1 MTGSRRVPQRRG
13 RPIVAFAGLLAVW
26 ISIRLVVWNWPT
38 DEAHLPAG
46 SVPYA
51 QPPIPRVP
59 DDIPFVMVSPIG
71 SPVGSPER
79 MAPPNRRVA
88 IGSKWRATTRPMAVR
103 GRIAPDTPPVAVGTA
118 PALCPAC
125 SPHRQQ
131 RAATLRQQQRVS
143 PAARTSHATQPAH
156 RAAQVPL
163 WRIDSW
169 VFYRPTASSRRFA
182 SGGNRPSTYG
192 GSQVGIVLRRALSR
206 DDHRP
211 FLYTRL
217 TATPDQPRQSELAI
231 GIGGK
236 PLPDVPLQ
244 IQAEMRVFDQGGQT
258 EVRPALAVVAELPA
272 TQLPLGGTATGY
284 LQSGYVGGGY
294 ATAFID
300 GHLRAEREAITTST
314 ARLFVGGGV
323 SGGVQRGAGRLDI
336 GPSVAVNWDTGPVPL
351 RLALDYRF
359 KLAGDADP
367 PDGVA
372 VTLSAGF

>member
-1 MTGSRRVPQRRG
+1 M
-13 RPIVAFAGLLAVW
+13 
-26 ISIRLVVWNWPT
+26 
-38 DEAHLPAG
+38 
-46 SVPYA
+46 
-51 QPPIPRVP
+51 
-59 DDIPFVMVSPIG
+59 
-71 SPVGSPER
+71 
-79 MAPPNRRVA
+79 
-88 IGSKWRATTRPMAVR
+88 
-103 GRIAPDTPPVAVGTA
+103 
-118 PALCPAC
+118 
-125 SPHRQQ
+125 
-131 RAATLRQQQRVS
+131 
-143 PAARTSHATQPAH
+143 
-156 RAAQVPL
+156 PL

-192 GSQVGIVLRRALSR
+192 SSQAGIVLRRALSR

-244 IQAEMRVFDQGGQT
+244 MQAEMRVFDQGGQT
-258 EVRPALAVVAELPA
+258 EVRPALAAVAELPA

-284 LQSGYVGGGY
+284 LQSGYVAGGY

-300 GHLRAEREAITTST
+300 GHLRAEREVATTSA

-323 SGGVQRGAGRLDI
+323 WGGVQRGAGRLDI

-351 RLALDYRF
+351 RLALDYRL